1 MYGIDYEY
9 GILILQ
15 QEAQRLRVLVHRA
28 ASLYTGST
36 SCRQYSDRQEKLRD
50 LAECLE
56 LLEKFQYAKKEG
68 K

>member
-15 QEAQRLRVLVHRA
+15 QEAQRLRKLLYN
-28 ASLYTGST
+28 ASRFHDGQER
-36 SCRQYSDRQEKLRD
+36 CRQYSDMSAKQRDLRECLSLLERYQSIRQE
-50 LAECLE
+50 
-56 LLEKFQYAKKEG
+56 G